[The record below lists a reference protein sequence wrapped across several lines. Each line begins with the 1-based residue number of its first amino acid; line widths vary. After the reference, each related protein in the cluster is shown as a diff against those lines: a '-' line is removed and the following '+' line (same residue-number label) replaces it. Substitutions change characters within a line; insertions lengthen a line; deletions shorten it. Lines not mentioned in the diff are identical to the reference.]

1 MRHGGKTGTTGAAPI
16 ALVKQSD
23 TRKAA
28 DSKGSTQRQ
37 PATAA
42 RAAGTAGP
50 NQRDAVSDILDL
62 QARFGNAAVTGL
74 LGVQRAPAGAA
85 VKAPADDDLDI
96 PSQQRSAVV
105 SVRWGDFEDFYGNLV
120 AAAARAFGR
129 PEADLWQTFN
139 APAHWFYD
147 QHKHDDA
154 FKDDQPIRLLIDYSF
169 DPKLGPMSSSAA
181 IGLAPAPKKPPPAL
195 KDAKPK
201 PRKVKPEK
209 DMDVASK
216 VLEVAADILQ
226 NHLRRGIDALPDR
239 YQGAMQNLYEASIG
253 PNENASAID
262 GGTRLGLLDAALWG
276 LEPAILALQKDPD
289 NKAWLAAQFTPFVD
303 SLRQKLNIAKA
314 EQRVKRAEL
323 TPDNKV
329 IEIAPGDTK
338 AQAAVLAM
346 HIPELIETLKVLN
359 EQTIRFGHDAI
370 HHHADKLF
378 EGEVPPQVKAKW
390 NDPGFLVELQNVLFL
405 LHGILTLRD
414 EEFRHEIA
422 ESHGFWNGASNL
434 TELVRAGTEIVM
446 GGAGVALSFS
456 SVIARAAGRGNFA
469 NEAMGASRLLGLELA
484 NVVAAIEIAHGIAV
498 LLDSSAS
505 DQKKVEAVRDIAAG
519 SAWFIGWKAA
529 GATMGFAAS
538 TAVMITY
545 WELELMADLY
555 GSART
560 GIVGGWMNFAFSRM
574 YDDGR
579 SISAEGKELAKAS
592 LLAIAEDKPE
602 QLAALR
608 EVQRGH
614 AAQLGRLVDG
624 FLDDCAPVDEPIRH
638 IELPG
643 SYKTLIREFAPLL
656 SLRGT
661 SGPDDEAAAAT
672 AVLKKIQWCLEH
684 AGELAFE
691 ESGYGK
697 RPDRKGAEQHSPARE

>member
-1 MRHGGKTGTTGAAPI
+1 
-16 ALVKQSD
+16 
-23 TRKAA
+23 
-28 DSKGSTQRQ
+28 
-37 PATAA
+37 
-42 RAAGTAGP
+42 
-50 NQRDAVSDILDL
+50 
-62 QARFGNAAVTGL
+62 
-74 LGVQRAPAGAA
+74 
-85 VKAPADDDLDI
+85 
-96 PSQQRSAVV
+96 
-105 SVRWGDFEDFYGNLV
+105 
-120 AAAARAFGR
+120 
-129 PEADLWQTFN
+129 
-139 APAHWFYD
+139 
-147 QHKHDDA
+147 
-154 FKDDQPIRLLIDYSF
+154 
-169 DPKLGPMSSSAA
+169 
-181 IGLAPAPKKPPPAL
+181 
-195 KDAKPK
+195 
-201 PRKVKPEK
+201 
-209 DMDVASK
+209 
-216 VLEVAADILQ
+216 
-226 NHLRRGIDALPDR
+226 
-239 YQGAMQNLYEASIG
+239 
-253 PNENASAID
+253 
-262 GGTRLGLLDAALWG
+262 
-276 LEPAILALQKDPD
+276 
-289 NKAWLAAQFTPFVD
+289 
-303 SLRQKLNIAKA
+303 
-314 EQRVKRAEL
+314 L

-346 HIPELIETLKVLN
+346 HIPELIETLKMLN

-414 EEFRHEIA
+414 EEFQQEIA

-456 SVIARAAGRGNFA
+456 SVIARAAGRVNFA

-560 GIVGGWMNFAFSRM
+560 GIVGGWMNFAFNRM

-697 RPDRKGAEQHSPARE
+697 RPDRKGAEQHAPAKE